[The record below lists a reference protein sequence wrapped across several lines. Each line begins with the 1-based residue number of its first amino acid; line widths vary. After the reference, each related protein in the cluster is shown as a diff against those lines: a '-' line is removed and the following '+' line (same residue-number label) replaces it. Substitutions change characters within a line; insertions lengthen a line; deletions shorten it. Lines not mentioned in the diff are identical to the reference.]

1 MMTQPGQQTIKTQIL
16 PNISR
21 CIFLMFACND
31 FPFRAFLTVI
41 YWSSREVLL
50 NLVAPLDSALLSLD
64 FEKNNV
70 F

>member
-1 MMTQPGQQTIKTQIL
+1 
-16 PNISR
+16 
-21 CIFLMFACND
+21 MFACND